1 MLDYLLLMLFAV
13 SYMRCGQTNAHL
25 RNMNAD
31 GGWPWSLLKSCAMTS
46 SFIRE
51 AEINCLMLILCVLS
65 MDAGTFLSKIIYP
78 PSVSIIKYLLCFFL
92 LRSLHH
98 KISSFLCFIRTK
110 KYINFLEFSQ
120 YTPERAARLYR

>member
-1 MLDYLLLMLFAV
+1 MLDYLLLMLLV
-13 SYMRCGQTNAHL
+13 LSYMRYGQTNAHL

-51 AEINCLMLILCVLS
+51 AEINCFILSILS
-65 MDAGTFLSKIIYP
+65 MDAATFLSKIIYP
-78 PSVSIIKYLLCFFL
+78 PSVSIIKYLVCFFF

-120 YTPERAARLYR
+120 YTAERAARLYR